1 MHDFLPRQARDKHR
15 ENSKKS
21 GVPLAHVGFFDCV
34 DDESVLIYENEHIF
48 FGRHFV
54 LKMHRFTKTGS
65 GQTYGKHS
73 ERDLCVFPMFL
84 GAGRPRSARNG
95 LLLAR
100 TTFVCPLS
108 MRPQSLYQD
117 SLGTN
122 KALKQ
127 GPFLFVRRL
136 AKTNG
141 RCRRTSTRPKT
152 ATQRTHRTCSGQH

>member
-54 LKMHRFTKTGS
+54 LKMYRFTKTGS

-73 ERDLCVFPMFL
+73 ERDLCVFPMFFRCWTTSFCAKRFASCKNDFCL
-84 GAGRPRSARNG
+84 SAVYASTITLPRQPRDEQSTQTRAVSV
-95 LLLAR
+95 R
-100 TTFVCPLS
+100 T
-108 MRPQSLYQD
+108 
-117 SLGTN
+117 
-122 KALKQ
+122 
-127 GPFLFVRRL
+127 
-136 AKTNG
+136 
-141 RCRRTSTRPKT
+141 
-152 ATQRTHRTCSGQH
+152 